1 MNDIISNCPLCKE
14 RSLHLIGKDDY
25 QMQQCINCGYVTFE
39 KFKLNG
45 NDLSENQAYEELTK
59 EMKNWEKIELDR
71 FWTPSIFTL
80 PTGMLYPLD
89 DENGNMQW
97 GYSKMVNISEDE
109 KEKYPNPAGGFYEK
123 KYDIKNPKIYDN
135 FLLALSE
142 LNKDAKNEN

>member
-14 RSLHLIGKDDY
+14 RSLHLIGKDEY

-45 NDLSENQAYEELTK
+45 SDLSKNEAYNELTDD
-59 EMKNWEKIELDR
+59 MKNWVKIEFDR

-89 DENGNMQW
+89 DEDGEMKW
-97 GYSKMVNISEDE
+97 
-109 KEKYPNPAGGFYEK
+109 
-123 KYDIKNPKIYDN
+123 
-135 FLLALSE
+135 
-142 LNKDAKNEN
+142 